1 MFGPHPHPAGL
12 GERPARHHDL
22 LHSQVGGRH
31 DAMMARSQFRRNA
44 ATDEASS
51 AKALAMKTIHYEI
64 EIVDDNCTGC
74 YYCERA
80 CPTGAITMT
89 GPRKSALAVVDNDR
103 CIACTRCIDVCDD
116 DAMLLVERAEP
127 ITVGF
132 DTTAID
138 PIAVAELCLAAAME
152 LKQVVCFCSATA
164 AAEVAAAILAGH
176 DTFEDLALVTGVQSG
191 CLMYCSVTMRRLLL
205 AHSGQAPS
213 GSKVRRYDCE
223 QGLLDIP
230 PELAR
235 TYPRFGIEEEQRYLS
250 DRLATLRARLSSEEA
265 Q

>member
-1 MFGPHPHPAGL
+1 
-12 GERPARHHDL
+12 
-22 LHSQVGGRH
+22 
-31 DAMMARSQFRRNA
+31 
-44 ATDEASS
+44 
-51 AKALAMKTIHYEI
+51 MKTINYEI
-64 EIVDDNCTGC
+64 EIIADNCTGC

-80 CPTGAITMT
+80 CPTSAITMV

-132 DTTAID
+132 DATDID
-138 PIAVAELCLAAAME
+138 PAAAAALCLAADME
-152 LKQVVCFCSATA
+152 TRQVVCFCSATD

-176 DTFEDLALVTGVQSG
+176 DTFEALALVTGVQSG

-205 AHSGQAPS
+205 AHTGEATAE
-213 GSKVRRYDCE
+213 SKVRRYACE

-230 PELAR
+230 PELAE
-235 TYPRFGIEEEQRYLS
+235 TYPNFGIAEEQGYLTE
-250 DRLATLRARLSSEEA
+250 RLVTLRARAQSAAAAARVGETSS
-265 Q
+265 